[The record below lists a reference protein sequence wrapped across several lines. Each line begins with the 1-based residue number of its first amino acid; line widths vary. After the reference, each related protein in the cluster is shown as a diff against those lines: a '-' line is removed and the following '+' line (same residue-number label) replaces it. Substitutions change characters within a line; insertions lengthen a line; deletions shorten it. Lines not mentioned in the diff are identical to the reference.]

1 MKKYIFIPFLITI
14 IIFSSCKKSNEE
26 KIITDYLNTTIND
39 DGSTTKIKAGK
50 YTFHSFEHIDVN
62 GKFIYSILHP
72 NDSIDKS
79 SIENQIKKSID
90 KANKYYLYGAIQFK
104 RALNCTPSQWRE
116 EKKYNNSEKEFS
128 NKAIYSQIDAH
139 SLGLIYNS
147 FDTTTIHLIK
157 AKYDYQLGN
166 MKKEGIT
173 QYFVYDQPTNKIIFN
188 FKKLDD
194 KFIEYYNQSIKA
206 IEYNQIL
213 PGIEKYD
220 YVELLDL
227 KLDSL
232 ISLVDSI
239 QKLNI
244 EN

>member
-1 MKKYIFIPFLITI
+1 MT
-14 IIFSSCKKSNEE
+14 
-26 KIITDYLNTTIND
+26 
-39 DGSTTKIKAGK
+39 
-50 YTFHSFEHIDVN
+50 
-62 GKFIYSILHP
+62 
-72 NDSIDKS
+72 
-79 SIENQIKKSID
+79 
-90 KANKYYLYGAIQFK
+90 
-104 RALNCTPSQWRE
+104 
-116 EKKYNNSEKEFS
+116 
-128 NKAIYSQIDAH
+128 
-139 SLGLIYNS
+139 
-147 FDTTTIHLIK
+147 
-157 AKYDYQLGN
+157 
-166 MKKEGIT
+166 KEGIT

-194 KFIEYYNQSIKA
+194 KFIEYYNQSVKA
-206 IEYNQIL
+206 IEYNQLL